1 MQRSRSGIRLAAGLS
16 IAAVAIV
23 VWRLGVEPNRDP
35 QRAENP
41 EAHNNYMQ
49 AARLAGA
56 DDSASIAKSVEFYEA
71 AVKSDPDYVLA
82 WAGLARAWTHLA
94 MLGEVR
100 PTEALPKAAEAA
112 RRAIQLDENL
122 PQAQHADGRVLV
134 LYERD
139 WSGAEKAFLRALEL
153 DPKLWDCRYDY
164 ARLILT
170 PTLRFSDAIEQ
181 LKSATALN
189 PSNHAV
195 ATELANTYILAR
207 RLEEAAQPIQTAR
220 QLAPESPSTFVT
232 LGLAASA
239 KGNLEDALAQFDE
252 AARRGRLS
260 WVLGHLG
267 YTLARLGRKEEAAQ
281 IVAELE
287 RVPAGKEPPDY
298 ELGVIHTALGMR
310 DQAFAELERAA
321 GLYSSETL
329 GIKVDPRLEELRRH
343 SRFRVLLRDM
353 RLE

>member
-1 MQRSRSGIRLAAGLS
+1 
-16 IAAVAIV
+16 
-23 VWRLGVEPNRDP
+23 
-35 QRAENP
+35 
-41 EAHNNYMQ
+41 MQ
-49 AARLAGA
+49 AARLARA
-56 DDSASIAKSVEFYEA
+56 DDSVSIAKSVELYEA
-71 AVKSDPDYVLA
+71 ALKSDPKHALA
-82 WAGLARAWTHLA
+82 WAGLARSWTHLA
-94 MLGEVR
+94 ILGEVR

-112 RRAIQLDENL
+112 QRAIQLDDRL
-122 PQAQHADGRVLV
+122 PQAQHAAGRVLV

-139 WSGAEKAFLRALEL
+139 WAGAEKALLRALEL
-153 DPKLWDCRYDY
+153 DPKLAECRYDY

-170 PTLRFSDAIEQ
+170 PTLRFADAVEQ
-181 LKSATALN
+181 LKSAAALD

-207 RLEEAAQPIQTAR
+207 RLNEAVQPIEAAR
-220 QLAPESPSTFVT
+220 RLAPESASTFVT
-232 LGLAASA
+232 IGLAAAA
-239 KGNLEDALAQFDE
+239 KGNLEEALARFEQ
-252 AARRGRLS
+252 AARRERSS

-267 YTLARLGRKEEAAQ
+267 YTLARLGRKEEAAK

-287 RVPAGKEPPDY
+287 QVPAGKEPHDY

-321 GLYSSETL
+321 GLFSSETL
-329 GIKVDPRLEELRRH
+329 RIKVDPRLEELRRH